1 MDSNAPWLKL
11 LPAAILRNLETPL
24 KAGGL
29 SRRVYPFI
37 GLAIVGLVSLHGFTS
52 VTTSFALSGAMAVGT
67 LLVIIPLAE
76 LDSTAANRTV
86 TSIPVVGG
94 FVLAMYPLWAS
105 GTAFGIGTS
114 VLITALGSA
123 LVVVPWERVPRYL
136 HAVSPIGG
144 LAVAFA
150 LEVQFSLSIVR
161 SFPFVLLPLIFLAL
175 YYTWVEFA
183 VGAMLA
189 VADLL
194 VVTFV
199 NPASGDPAPALLEAL
214 LMVAFG
220 VLVRRVVAE
229 LERNRRAASAA
240 EAEKSELLAGLE
252 KRNQELQDM
261 TRLKSEFLATLSH
274 EIRTPLNGV
283 LGMTGLLLE
292 TKLSAEQLEYVDAV
306 RQSGDELLATINDIL
321 DFSRIET
328 GRISLEAVD
337 LNPRT
342 VAEEGVALFSEAASN
357 KGIELALDISRNVPE
372 RLVGDPGRLRQVLM
386 NLVANAVKFTDAGEV
401 VVRLSLASSPGPG
414 VALRFEVEDTG
425 VGLTEEEQARVFAVY
440 SQLDTSTTRRH
451 GGSGLGLAIARMLTQ
466 LMGGEMGVSSEKGK
480 GSKFWFTALLREA
493 DAAAPPPDA
502 PDLAGTAVAI
512 IDDNHTNRTILERY
526 LQSWGMQGRSFERG
540 RDALREI
547 RGRAGREDAFDV
559 AIVDWMMPE
568 MDGAAVTQEIRADPS
583 LRNLV
588 VIVLTSAGHSRVPV
602 PGADLE
608 MVKPVRPSQ
617 LLEALRVQL
626 AGHAGSLK
634 ARQA

>member
-1 MDSNAPWLKL
+1 M
-11 LPAAILRNLETPL
+11 RYLETPL
-24 KAGGL
+24 KAEGL

-37 GLAIVGLVSLHGFTS
+37 GLAIVGLVSLHGFTA

-76 LDSTAANRTV
+76 LDSTAANRAV

-94 FVLAMYPLWAS
+94 FVLAMHPLWAS
-105 GTAFGIGTS
+105 GTAVGIGTS

-175 YYTWVEFA
+175 YYTWIEFA
-183 VGAMLA
+183 VGAVLA

-194 VVTFV
+194 LVTFV

-220 VLVRRVVAE
+220 ILVRRVVAE
-229 LERNRRAASAA
+229 LERNRRAAADA
-240 EAEKSELLAGLE
+240 EAAKSELLAGLE
-252 KRNQELQDM
+252 KRNQELQEM

-292 TKLSAEQLEYVDAV
+292 TRLSAEQLEYVDAV

-328 GRISLEAVD
+328 GRISLEAVE

-342 VAEEGVALFSEAASN
+342 VAEEGVALFSESASN
-357 KGIELALDISRNVPE
+357 KGIELALDIAPGVPE
-372 RLVGDPGRLRQVLM
+372 KLVGDPGRLRQVLM
-386 NLVANAVKFTDAGEV
+386 NLVANAVKFTDSGEV
-401 VVRLSLASSPGPG
+401 VVRVAQGSSPGPG

-425 VGLTEEEQARVFAVY
+425 IGLTEEEQARVFAVY

-451 GGSGLGLAIARMLTQ
+451 GGSGLGLAIAGMLTQ
-466 LMGGEMGVSSEKGK
+466 LMGGEMGVVSEKGR
-480 GSKFWFTALLREA
+480 GSKFWFTALFREA
-493 DAAAPPPDA
+493 GAGSAPQPEA
-502 PDLAGTAVAI
+502 RDLAGTSVAI

-547 RGRAGREDAFDV
+547 RGRAGREDAYDV

-583 LRNLV
+583 LKNLV

-602 PGADLE
+602 PGADVE

-617 LLEALRVQL
+617 LLEALRVHL
-626 AGHAGSLK
+626 AGHAGRQK
-634 ARQA
+634 AKQA

>member
-1 MDSNAPWLKL
+1 LKYL
-11 LPAAILRNLETPL
+11 DTPL
-24 KAGGL
+24 KAEGL

-37 GLAIVGLVSLHGFTS
+37 GLAIVGLVSLHGFAAI
-52 VTTSFALSGAMAVGT
+52 TTSFALAGAMAVGT
-67 LLVIIPLAE
+67 LMVIIPLAE
-76 LDSTAANRTV
+76 LDSAAANRTV
-86 TSIPVVGG
+86 TSVPIVGG

-105 GTAFGIGTS
+105 GTALGVASS
-114 VLITALGSA
+114 VLITVLGSA

-136 HAVSPIGG
+136 HAVSPVGG

-183 VGAMLA
+183 VGAVLA

-194 VVTFV
+194 LVTFV
-199 NPASGDPAPALLEAL
+199 NPASGDPAAALLEAL
-214 LMVAFG
+214 LLVAFG
-220 VLVRRVVAE
+220 ILVRRVVAD
-229 LERNRRAASAA
+229 LERSRRAAAGA

-252 KRNQELQDM
+252 KRNHELQEM

-283 LGMTGLLLE
+283 LGMSGLLLE
-292 TKLSAEQLEYVDAV
+292 TKLTAEQLEYVDAV

-321 DFSRIET
+321 DFSSIET
-328 GRISLEAVD
+328 GRISLEAVE

-342 VAEEGVALFSEAASN
+342 VTEEGVALFAESASN
-357 KGIELALDISRNVPE
+357 KGIELALDIAPDVPPK
-372 RLVGDPGRLRQVLM
+372 LVGDPGRLRQVLM
-386 NLVANAVKFTDAGEV
+386 NLVANAVKFTDSGEV
-401 VVRLSLASSPGPG
+401 VVRVSLGATPGPG
-414 VALRFEVEDTG
+414 VALRFDVEDTG
-425 VGLTEEEQARVFAVY
+425 VGLSEEEQARVFAVY

-466 LMGGEMGVSSEKGK
+466 LMGGEMGVVSEKGR
-480 GSKFWFTALLREA
+480 GSKFWFTALLREP
-493 DAAAPPPDA
+493 DSSSAPA
-502 PDLAGTAVAI
+502 QELTNLAGTAVAI
-512 IDDNHTNRTILERY
+512 IDDNRTNRAILERY
-526 LQSWGMQGRSFERG
+526 LESWGMRGRGFERG

-547 RGRAGREDAFDV
+547 RGHAGRDDAFEV

-583 LRNLV
+583 LKDLV
-588 VIVLTSAGHSRVPV
+588 VIVLTSAGHSHVPV
-602 PGADLE
+602 PGADIE

-617 LLEALRVQL
+617 LLDALRIHL
-626 AGHAGSLK
+626 GGNAGTRTAN
-634 ARQA
+634 QA

>member
-1 MDSNAPWLKL
+1 MD
-11 LPAAILRNLETPL
+11 TPL
-24 KAGGL
+24 KAEGL

-37 GLAIVGLVSLHGFTS
+37 GLAIVGLVSLHGFTA
-52 VTTSFALSGAMAVGT
+52 VTSSFALSGAMVVGT
-67 LLVIIPLAE
+67 ILVIIPLAE

-94 FVLAMYPLWAS
+94 FVLAMYPLWSS
-105 GTAFGIGTS
+105 GSAFGIGTS
-114 VLITALGSA
+114 ILITALGSA
-123 LVVVPWERVPRYL
+123 LVVVPWESVPRYL

-150 LEVQFSLSIVR
+150 LEVQFSLSIIR

-175 YYTWVEFA
+175 YYTWTEFA

-194 VVTFV
+194 LVTFV

-220 VLVRRVVAE
+220 ILVRRVVAE

-240 EAEKSELLAGLE
+240 EAEKSELLGGLE
-252 KRNQELQDM
+252 KRNRELQEM

-292 TKLSAEQLEYVDAV
+292 TKLSPEQLEYVDAV

-328 GRISLEAVD
+328 GRISLEAIE
-337 LNPRT
+337 LNPHT
-342 VAEEGVALFSEAASN
+342 VAEEGVALFSEAAAN
-357 KGIELALDISRNVPE
+357 KGIELALDIAPDVPE
-372 RLVGDPGRLRQVLM
+372 RLVGDPGRLRQVLI
-386 NLVANAVKFTDAGEV
+386 NLVANAVKFTDSGEV
-401 VVRLSLASSPGPG
+401 VVRVSLGSSPGPG

-425 VGLTEEEQARVFAVY
+425 VGLTEDEQARVFAVY

-451 GGSGLGLAIARMLTQ
+451 GGSGLGLAIARMLTE
-466 LMGGEMGVSSEKGK
+466 LMGGEMGVESEKGK

-493 DAAAPPPDA
+493 DSSSAPSPRA
-502 PDLAGTAVAI
+502 TDLSGTAVAI

-526 LQSWGMQGRSFERG
+526 VESWGMQGCSFERG

-547 RGRAGREDAFDV
+547 RARAGGEGAYDV

-568 MDGAAVTQEIRADPS
+568 MDGAAVTQEIRADPA
-583 LRNLV
+583 LKDLV
-588 VIVLTSAGHSRVPV
+588 VIVLSSAGHSRARVA
-602 PGADLE
+602 GADVE

-617 LLEALRVQL
+617 LLEALRVHV
-626 AGHAGSLK
+626 AGHAGRQTAKQK
-634 ARQA
+634 A